1 LLLAASLIY
10 YFFSLDFPMNSLESD
25 SLDAAYKYWAFISY
39 SHIDEKWADWLHKE
53 LETYRAPGK
62 LVATEKVTSPLPRR
76 IYPIFRDREE
86 LPVSADLGTNIQ
98 QALRQSRFLVVIC
111 SPRSARSRWVNQEI
125 KYFKSLG
132 RESHVLALIVDGEPN
147 AIDGKPG
154 FQVDDECFPEALR
167 YQMGE
172 NGELSPTRTEPVAG
186 DAREGKDGKANAKLR
201 LLSGLLGVNYD
212 ALRQREQQRRRRFL
226 AFAAA
231 TASTI
236 ALAMSVLAWVAL
248 GQAKVAQTQR
258 DRANVAVHHQ
268 KQLLEQASWSS
279 FNQADLQMERGEWRE
294 GLTHLARAI
303 KFNPENSIA
312 SERFFGELM
321 VLHEKVPVLLAVFP
335 HQSSFYGVLS
345 NEVSSA
351 TFSPD
356 GNRIL
361 TLNGQ
366 SAKLW
371 DLAGGKELFTLKH
384 EDNVALVNAVFSP
397 DGTRILTTSDGRDKG
412 DIAKVWN
419 SASGKELMAFQ
430 ICEPHNPKY
439 DEETVRNA
447 VFSPD
452 GARILTNSLFGP
464 AKTWDAASGKRLF
477 TFAPNRSNQ
486 SAILSPDG
494 AHILLFGSSGGPEL
508 WDTVSGKKLVSFS
521 SEGGFDVA
529 VFSPDGSRV
538 FGASGTTGIVWDTL
552 SGKELV
558 SISTRARVSLAA
570 FSPDGTSILTVS
582 ETSASLFDSTS
593 GKELPFSFSDKSRI
607 KSVAF
612 SPNGT
617 RLVTTSDDH
626 TAKVWDTY
634 SGAELLVIPHQKPV
648 NTAAFNPD
656 GSHVVTASGDG
667 TAKLWDAAS
676 TEPLSLSGKQVRPHF
691 SNDFRDPVFSPNGE
705 CVLTTSL
712 QGPAEL
718 WDTAANRR
726 LVSFFPPTPVLDAA
740 FSQDGARIVTVSTYV
755 AKVWNVASGRE
766 LFSYPSRAEISN
778 SRFNADATRILVE
791 CQDHSAKLLDVT
803 SGKEL
808 LSLPP
813 QDNEHVAFSPDWT
826 RILAT
831 LADGTAKLWDAASGR
846 ELRSLSGGAMIQY
859 IAFSTDGVRVLA
871 SCSDKTVKIF
881 DTASGKLL
889 LSFANQD
896 MARGVCTPDSSR
908 ILTASD
914 GIAKLWDMA
923 SGKELFTFPS
933 RDRIAEAVF
942 SPNGTRVFTRCD
954 KNDRSTYAALWDLTS
969 GKKLFS
975 LDSATEND
983 ADVTYNP
990 VGTRILTN
998 ANGTIHDFIDRSI
1011 ARQPSTVRLWDVTSG
1026 RELLTFDE
1034 FDLRSAV
1041 FSPDGRRLLIG
1052 SATVEGQVA
1061 DADKEVHLP
1070 GSIKLWDTLSAKELL
1085 SFPVRAVN
1093 SMTVGPDGITP
1104 QYEYGLGGSGLK
1116 AAVFSPDDSRVLISY
1131 ARMDG
1136 KEAWTTAELWDV
1148 GTPRELAALVK
1159 KAMEPV
1165 SGDQAVQSQNVVLL
1179 QQINLL
1185 AELATG
1191 VESTAD
1197 GQLIPLSGE
1206 RLLQVKQELLKFGGD
1221 SDPLGL
1227 FITWFCSSEA
1237 NRPLFP
1243 RSKATVADCVDNA
1256 LLTTTDT
1263 SETWLR
1269 NALRCFPNN
1278 PLLLIR
1284 LASFAKNTKSAEFLC
1299 NLSIAKNP
1307 GNAQAMLEMGKL
1319 YMTGEGL
1326 ARDPEKAVA
1335 WLEKS
1340 ADTGSDAA
1348 MFYLGRI
1355 YLYGIGIPGNYNKA
1369 YQWFKRGSDAG
1380 NFSALNGLGAL
1391 YSNGYGVSQD
1401 LSKAFDAFQ
1410 RSAAA
1415 GNVLAMYNLAK
1426 SYDAGEGVTQDSSK
1440 AFAWY
1445 QNAADAGNAM
1455 AMTILGKLYES
1466 GRGVPQDYLKAF
1478 AWYQQ
1483 ASDAGDPDACYHL
1496 GLLYYEGNG
1505 VKKDSDQAWTLFQQ
1519 AAHGGS
1525 TLALTFI
1532 GGLYYGAGDYN
1543 NARDWFQK
1551 AVDAGNVRAM
1561 YCLGYLYEHGQGVP
1575 QDYSKARQ
1583 WYQKAADAGD
1593 NDAKQTLLRLK

>member
-1 LLLAASLIY
+1 
-10 YFFSLDFPMNSLESD
+10 MNSLESD

-39 SHIDEKWADWLHKE
+39 SHVDEKWADWLHKG

-62 LVATEKVTSPLPRR
+62 LVATEKATSPLPRR

-86 LPVSADLGTNIQ
+86 LPASADLGTNIQ

-147 AIDGKPG
+147 ASDARPG

-172 NGELSPTRTEPVAG
+172 NGELSPTRIEPVAG
-186 DAREGKDGKANAKLR
+186 DARKGKDGKANAKLR

-231 TASTI
+231 SASTI

-248 GQAKVAQTQR
+248 GQAKVARTQR
-258 DRANVAVHHQ
+258 DRANIAVHHQ

-294 GLTHLARAI
+294 GLAHLARAI
-303 KFNPENSIA
+303 KFNPENPIA

-321 VLHEKVPVLLAVFP
+321 VLHEKIPVLLAVFP
-335 HQSSFYGVLS
+335 HQSSFYGHLS
-345 NEVSSA
+345 NEVRSA

-356 GNRIL
+356 GNRLL
-361 TLNGQ
+361 TVNEQ

-371 DLAGGKELFTLKH
+371 DLASGKELLTLAY
-384 EDNVALVNAVFSP
+384 EDNVAIVNAVFSP
-397 DGTRILTTSDGRDKG
+397 DGTRILTTSDGREKG

-419 SASGKELMAFQ
+419 SVSGKELISFQ

-439 DEETVRNA
+439 DEETVSGA

-452 GARILTNSLFGP
+452 GARILTNSLNGP

-477 TFAPNRSNQ
+477 TFAPDRSNQ
-486 SAILSPDG
+486 SAIFSPDG
-494 AHILLFGSSGGPEL
+494 AYILAFGSDGPPKL
-508 WDTVSGKKLVSFS
+508 WDTVSGKELVSFS
-521 SEGGFDVA
+521 SHGGFGLA
-529 VFSPDGSRV
+529 VFSPDGSRI
-538 FGASGTTGIVWDTL
+538 FAAGGTTGTVWDTL

-558 SISTRARVSLAA
+558 SITTRARVSLAA
-570 FSPDGTSILTVS
+570 FSPDGTRILTVS
-582 ETSASLFDSTS
+582 ETAASLFDAVS
-593 GKELPFSFSDKSRI
+593 GKELPFSFSDKGKI
-607 KSVAF
+607 KSVVF
-612 SPNGT
+612 SPDGT
-617 RLVTTSDDH
+617 RLVTASDDR
-626 TAKVWDTY
+626 TAKLWDTY
-634 SGAELLVIPHQKPV
+634 SGAELLALPHQEAV

-656 GSHVVTASGDG
+656 GSHVITASGDG
-667 TAKLWDAAS
+667 TAKLWDAAP

-691 SNDFRDPVFSPNGE
+691 SNDFRNPVFSPDGE
-705 CVLTTSL
+705 RVLTTSL
-712 QGPAEL
+712 KGPAEL
-718 WDTAANRR
+718 WDTESNRR
-726 LVSFFPPTPVLDAA
+726 ILSFFPPTPVLDAA
-740 FSQDGARIVTVSTYV
+740 FSQNGARIVTVSTYV

-766 LFSYPSRAEISN
+766 LFSYFSQAEISN
-778 SRFNADATRILVE
+778 SRCNPDATRILVV
-791 CQDHSAKLLDVT
+791 CHDHTAKLFDVT

-808 LSLPP
+808 LSLTL
-813 QDNEHVAFSPDWT
+813 QENENIAFSLDWT
-826 RILAT
+826 RVLAT
-831 LADGTAKLWDAASGR
+831 LADGTAKLWDAVSGR
-846 ELRSLSGGAMIQY
+846 ELLSLSGGAMIQS
-859 IAFSTDGVRVLA
+859 IAFSPNGVRVIA
-871 SCSDKTVKIF
+871 SCSDKTVKTF
-881 DTASGKLL
+881 DTASGKVL

-896 MARGVCTPDSSR
+896 MPWGVFSPDSLTWGVFSPDSSR
-908 ILTASD
+908 IITASD
-914 GIAKLWDMA
+914 GIAKIWDIA
-923 SGKELFTFPS
+923 SGKQLFAFAS
-933 RDRIAEAVF
+933 RDSIAQAVF
-942 SPNGTRVFTRCD
+942 SPNGTCVFTRCY
-954 KNDRSTYAALWDLTS
+954 KNDRSTYAAFWDLTS
-969 GKKLFS
+969 GRKLFS

-983 ADVTYNP
+983 ADVAYNP

-998 ANGTIHDFIDRSI
+998 ANGTIHDYIDRSI
-1011 ARQPSTVRLWDVTSG
+1011 ARQPGTVRLWDVTSG
-1026 RELLTFDE
+1026 KELLTFDE
-1034 FDLRSAV
+1034 ADLRNAA
-1041 FSPDGRRLLIG
+1041 FSPDGRRLLIA
-1052 SATVEGQVA
+1052 SATIEAQVA
-1061 DADKEVHLP
+1061 DAGKEVHLQ
-1070 GSIKLWDTLSAKELL
+1070 GSIKLWDAVSAKELL
-1085 SFPVRAVN
+1085 SFPIRAVN

-1104 QYEYGLGGSGLK
+1104 EYEYGFGGSGLK
-1116 AAVFSPDDSRVLISY
+1116 AAVFSPDNSRVLISY

-1136 KEAWTTAELWDV
+1136 RKAWTTAELWDV
-1148 GTPRELAALVK
+1148 GTPEELAALVT

-1165 SGDQAVQSQNVVLL
+1165 SGDQAVQSQNFVLL
-1179 QQINLL
+1179 QQIDLI

-1191 VESTAD
+1191 LESTAD
-1197 GQLIPLSGE
+1197 GQLIPLPGA
-1206 RLLQVKQELLKFGGD
+1206 RLLQVKQQLLKFAGD
-1221 SDPLGL
+1221 SDPLGR
-1227 FITWFCSSEA
+1227 FITWFCTSEA

-1243 RSKATVADCVDNA
+1243 GSKATVADCLYNA

-1299 NLSIAKNP
+1299 NLATTKNP
-1307 GNAQAMLEMGKL
+1307 VNAQAMLEIGKL

-1326 ARDPEKAVA
+1326 PRDPEKAVA

-1355 YLYGIGIPGNYNKA
+1355 YLYGIGIPENYNKA
-1369 YQWFKRGSDAG
+1369 YQWFKRGGDAG

-1426 SYDAGEGVTQDSSK
+1426 SYDDGEGVTQDSIK
-1440 AFAWY
+1440 ACAWY

-1455 AMTILGKLYES
+1455 AMTNLGKLYES
-1466 GRGVPQDYLKAF
+1466 GRGVPQDYLKAL

-1483 ASDAGDPDACYHL
+1483 AADAGDADAGYHL
-1496 GLLYYEGNG
+1496 GLLYYEGHG

-1519 AAHGGS
+1519 AAKGGS

-1593 NDAKQTLLRLK
+1593 NDAKQALLRLK